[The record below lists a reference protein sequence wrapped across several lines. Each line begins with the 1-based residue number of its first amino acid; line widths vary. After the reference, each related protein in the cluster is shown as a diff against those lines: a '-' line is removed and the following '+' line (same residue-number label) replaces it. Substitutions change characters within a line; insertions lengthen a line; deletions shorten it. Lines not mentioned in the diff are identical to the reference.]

1 MDTNFRII
9 WVEDVDEWY
18 NTLSRRLTRYIK
30 SKNFKI
36 IIDRVKDSFEFD
48 IKRYNIQNYDLL
60 VIDYELEKKYIDG
73 IEQPTYG
80 HKIIKMIRDGQ
91 FYNDVLFYSSHGFNI
106 ILDVMKKEGL
116 QGVFIADRNN
126 EEFIDTAKALVDKAV
141 RRSENLVNIR
151 GIVMDNTSD
160 FDNKIRDIISIIW
173 PYLKEGEEKIV
184 NNIKKKILADNKK
197 TAEKLVENYSIINA
211 ENIDQLLNERD
222 FSAYRQAR
230 LLGWCIN
237 SNMELKNVFKDIFR
251 KYLRIDIGEGD
262 IPFFEYYMKDIIN
275 YRNALA
281 HVKVAPDGMG
291 ECYIGE
297 IDGKSVKFDEELC
310 SKIRASL
317 ISYESILDDMY
328 QYIEENM

>member
-9 WVEDVDEWY
+9 WFEDVDEWY
-18 NTLSRRLTRYIK
+18 NTLSRRLKRYIG

-36 IIDRVKDSFEFD
+36 IIDRVKDSYDFD
-48 IKRYNIQNYDLL
+48 INRYNIQNYDLL
-60 VIDYELEKKYIDG
+60 VIDYELEKKFIDG
-73 IEQPTYG
+73 IEHPTYG
-80 HKIIKMIRDGQ
+80 HQIIKVIREGK

-106 ILDVMKKEGL
+106 ILNVMKEEGL

-126 EEFIDTAKALVDKAV
+126 EEFINTAKALVDKAV

-151 GIVMDNTSD
+151 GIVMDNTSG

-184 NNIKKKILADNKK
+184 NDIKRKILDDNKK
-197 TAEKLVENYSIINA
+197 TAEKLVKNYSIINA
-211 ENIDQLLNERD
+211 KNIDQLLNERD

-237 SNMELKNVFKDIFR
+237 SNIELKRVFKDIFS
-251 KYLRIDIGEGD
+251 KHLKIDTGEGD
-262 IPFFEYYMKDIIN
+262 IPFFENYKKDIISF
-275 YRNALA
+275 RNALA
-281 HVKVAPDGMG
+281 HVKDAPDGMG

-310 SKIRASL
+310 NKIRGNL
-317 ISYESILDDMY
+317 IIYESILDEMY